1 MSAIEYARARKAVLA
16 AQAARSTEKARQAA
30 AIWTAPEI
38 LKARQAAATESVAE
52 IVKSSASKAGNARKA
67 AGAAAGKAGTFA
79 KGMIP
84 SPSSTA
90 LLMSSP
96 AFYHLAVKAGTG
108 CAKAGATGTGVLLHG
123 VSKTVGAAGA
133 GVAKGAGKVSPA
145 AGKRVQE
152 ASWTCTSFVTDAATA
167 IQAGGR
173 IAGDFTYSVGVSPTV
188 TKAVV
193 RTSSGLFW
201 VMLVNSVSKGRLA
214 AHLAKVPVAGPYLAA
229 AALGGPIVYKIL
241 GFAFGASATF
251 GLVSRNEE
259 AQSVFKGTAPK
270 PTFFGDLWITK
281 AMKRTLDEMKAFSE
295 EVAKEQEDLAA
306 SEKARKERFDAAFAN
321 VNPFTSTED
330 REEWDREMTAAMD
343 LINAMLL
350 DGSTEEASTADAE
363 QYLAYAQELDAADAA
378 AAEDGK

>member
-67 AGAAAGKAGTFA
+67 TGAAAGKAGTFA

-270 PTFFGDLWITK
+270 PTFFGDLWIT
-281 AMKRTLDEMKAFSE
+281 RTLKAFGEAFSE
-295 EVAKEQEDLAA
+295 EIAKDQEDLDA
-306 SEKARKERFDAAFAN
+306 SEKARKEEFDAFIEHFA
-321 VNPFTSTED
+321 PKMHSQA
-330 REEWDREMTAAMD
+330 WDAAMTTAMD
-343 LINAMLL
+343 TFNATL
-350 DGSTEEASTADAE
+350 GKAEAEADV
-363 QYLAYAQELDAADAA
+363 DAVRKLRSVDASVTQ
-378 AAEDGK
+378 DDK